1 MKDLKFK
8 LLKILYELPF
18 DESIGE
24 ADLLNPLKGKRDEN
38 LLDAQNALKQMVAQK
53 YVSKLLDDTY
63 RIAIP
68 GITIYEAEH
77 AARLREQASEKI
89 RIKQTHH
96 DWFIALFGI
105 LGGAVVS
112 LITSI
117 IVWWITGA

>member
-38 LLDAQNALKQMVAQK
+38 LLNAQNAMKQMIGQK
-53 YVSKLLDDTY
+53 YVTKLPDSEY

-77 AARLREQASEKI
+77 AARLEK
-89 RIKQTHH
+89 QYTHRRAN
-96 DWFIALFGI
+96 WALGISIIGI
-105 LGGAVVS
+105 LISAVS
-112 LITSI
+112 LFSMFCS
-117 IVWWITGA
+117 

>member
-24 ADLLNPLKGKRDEN
+24 ADLLNPFIGKRDEN
-38 LLDAQNALKQMVAQK
+38 LLNAQNAMKQMIAQK
-53 YVSKLLDDTY
+53 YVTKLPDGEY

-77 AARLREQASEKI
+77 AARLKEQASEKI

-96 DWFIALFGI
+96 DWLISLFGI
-105 LGGAVVS
+105 FGGAVVS